1 MSFATPYWLG
11 FFLAV
16 IAMGITAA
24 TETAFPAMMKPLLDK
39 GFQPDS
45 NFQIW
50 WAPII
55 VMLIFLTRGV
65 ANFIAGYSMQWVSN
79 NILRDLR
86 QAMFDKLITMP
97 SASFDTHSAGQL
109 ISRFISETQYVMF
122 AATNVITVLIRD
134 SLVLIGLLGWLLY
147 LNWKLTLIVIILVP
161 PLALI
166 TTKFSRRMRMI
177 SEGHMSAIGDMTSA
191 IEEAISGHRVIK
203 IFDGSGREKGRFS
216 RINSEY
222 RGQAMRLAIA
232 QALQSPINQLV
243 AALGVAGVLT
253 IWLIQTRAGA
263 ATIGDFVSFITAMLM
278 MFSPLRHLSDINAQ
292 LQRGLT
298 AASGV
303 FQLLDQASEP
313 DHGKTIFPKTFENI
327 RYANVEV
334 LYPSRSSPA
343 LTNINL
349 TISAGKTYAFVGPSG
364 GGKSSIVNLLP
375 RFYDIKSGEILVDG
389 ININEFTLASLR
401 GQISLVS
408 QDVVLFNDT
417 VGSNIAYGR
426 SGATNAEIWDALK
439 IADLEAF
446 VTSLPQGLD
455 TIVGDRGVRVSGGQR
470 QRIAIA
476 RAVIKSAPILI
487 FDEATSALDN
497 NSEAAV
503 QAAIDALRI
512 GRTTLIVAHRL
523 TTIRTA
529 DQIVVVD
536 RGEIVQVGN
545 HDQLMLE
552 SGLYS
557 SLYNE
562 LSAKEK
568 SGYVQNGTDPT

>member
-1 MSFATPYWLG
+1 
-11 FFLAV
+11 
-16 IAMGITAA
+16 MGITAA

-39 GFQPDS
+39 GFQPES

-55 VMLIFLTRGV
+55 VMLIFLTRGL

-97 SASFDTHSAGQL
+97 NASFDTHSAGQL
-109 ISRFISETQYVMF
+109 LSRFISETQYVMF

-147 LNWKLTLIVIILVP
+147 LNWKLTIIVIILVP

-166 TTKFSRRMRMI
+166 TIKFSRRMRMI

-203 IFDGSGREKGRFS
+203 IFDGAGWEKGRFS

-253 IWLIQTRAGA
+253 IWLIQTRSGV

-303 FQLLDQASEP
+303 FQVLDHASEP
-313 DHGKTIFPKTFENI
+313 DHGKIIFPKTFSSI

-334 LYPSRSSPA
+334 QYPSRSSPA

-349 TISAGKTYAFVGPSG
+349 TITAGKTYAFVGPSG
-364 GGKSSIVNLLP
+364 SGKSSIVNLLP
-375 RFYDIKSGEILVDG
+375 RFYEIKSGEILVDG
-389 ININEFTLASLR
+389 VNINEFTLASLR

-417 VGSNIAYGR
+417 IGTNIAYGR
-426 SGATNAEIWDALK
+426 NDATNAEIWEALK
-439 IADLEAF
+439 IADLDAF

-545 HDQLMLE
+545 HDRLMLE

-562 LSAKEK
+562 ISAKE
-568 SGYVQNGTDPT
+568 N

>member
-1 MSFATPYWLG
+1 
-11 FFLAV
+11 
-16 IAMGITAA
+16 
-24 TETAFPAMMKPLLDK
+24 
-39 GFQPDS
+39 
-45 NFQIW
+45 
-50 WAPII
+50 
-55 VMLIFLTRGV
+55 
-65 ANFIAGYSMQWVSN
+65 
-79 NILRDLR
+79 
-86 QAMFDKLITMP
+86 
-97 SASFDTHSAGQL
+97 
-109 ISRFISETQYVMF
+109 
-122 AATNVITVLIRD
+122 
-134 SLVLIGLLGWLLY
+134 
-147 LNWKLTLIVIILVP
+147 
-161 PLALI
+161 
-166 TTKFSRRMRMI
+166 
-177 SEGHMSAIGDMTSA
+177 
-191 IEEAISGHRVIK
+191 
-203 IFDGSGREKGRFS
+203 
-216 RINSEY
+216 
-222 RGQAMRLAIA
+222 
-232 QALQSPINQLV
+232 
-243 AALGVAGVLT
+243 
-253 IWLIQTRAGA
+253 
-263 ATIGDFVSFITAMLM
+263 M

-303 FQLLDQASEP
+303 FQVLDQASEP
-313 DHGKTIFPKTFENI
+313 DHGKIIFPKTFSSI
-327 RYANVEV
+327 RYANVEAQ
-334 LYPSRSSPA
+334 YPSRSSPA

-349 TISAGKTYAFVGPSG
+349 TITAGKTYAFVGPSG
-364 GGKSSIVNLLP
+364 SGKSSIVNLLP
-375 RFYDIKSGEILVDG
+375 RFYEIKSGEILVDG
-389 ININEFTLASLR
+389 VNINEFTLASLR

-417 VGSNIAYGR
+417 IGTNIAYGR
-426 SGATNAEIWDALK
+426 NDATNAEIWEALK
-439 IADLEAF
+439 IADLDAF

-497 NSEAAV
+497 SSEAAV

-545 HDQLMLE
+545 HDRLMLE

-562 LSAKEK
+562 LSVKEK